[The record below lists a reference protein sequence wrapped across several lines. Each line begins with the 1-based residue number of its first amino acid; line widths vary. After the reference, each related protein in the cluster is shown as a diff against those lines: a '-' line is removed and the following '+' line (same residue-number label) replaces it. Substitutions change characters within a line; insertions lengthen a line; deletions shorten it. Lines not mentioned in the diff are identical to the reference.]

1 MPKCVQCGRELT
13 IPPRGRKPLYCSR
26 ACQARAHRERVK
38 ARDDAGTGPGGAPES
53 AAADSGAP
61 LPGHQEAGDGVPADA
76 PRPGSTLSREVIV
89 RAAVRIADTE
99 GLEALSMRHIAREL
113 DANVMSL
120 YHYIDGKDELI
131 DLMVEA
137 VFSED
142 AQGAETTAPR
152 SWRAELEAT
161 ARWEWSLYSTHPWVL
176 EVIATVQPPLVPGV
190 LAGVERGLGA
200 LDGLGLDP
208 ATAHRVYLSL
218 SGLIQGLA
226 LLRVSE
232 IATER
237 RGGVPLSQWRAVKVP
252 AVLEELGTEN
262 YPRQAALRNNPEEI
276 ADLEEIFEFGL
287 RRLLDGFAVFVEERG
302 ARTSR
307 PLPGGPGPA
316 LGLDRR

>member
-13 IPPRGRKPLYCSR
+13 IPPRGRRPRYCSR
-26 ACQARAHRERVK
+26 ACQARAHRERVR
-38 ARDDAGTGPGGAPES
+38 ARAEAGGSGARQGGGPV
-53 AAADSGAP
+53 AADTGAAP
-61 LPGHQEAGDGVPADA
+61 PEQEPAEEGSADS
-76 PRPGSTLSREVIV
+76 PRAGSTLSREVIV

-131 DLMVEA
+131 DLMVET

-142 AQGAETTAPR
+142 TEGAEETAPR
-152 SWRAELEAT
+152 SWRAELEAS

-232 IATER
+232 IATDR

-262 YPRQAALRNNPEEI
+262 YPRQAALRNNPDEI

-287 RRLLDGFAVFVEERG
+287 RRLLDGFAVFVDGRA
-302 ARTSR
+302 ARSPDEP
-307 PLPGGPGPA
+307 PLGGA
-316 LGLDRR
+316 LGRDRW